1 MSVWDQ
7 VAGLIQKQEGFFP
20 GSRAWRN
27 NNPGNLR
34 PNGMMFAGQTGVDPD
49 GFAIFPDYQTGY
61 NALITDLQTHF
72 NRNPG
77 QTLADFIHSYA
88 SSSPADQQASYIA
101 ALASGLGVSADTPLS
116 QIQAAGGSI
125 APPPLPGAVPPQSTA
140 GPDVAMVIA
149 AAAGAM
155 GLSLLLFG

>member
-7 VAGLIQKQEGFFP
+7 IAGLIQKQEGYYP
-20 GSRAWRN
+20 GSRSWRN
-27 NNPGNLR
+27 SNPGNLR

-49 GFAIFPDYQTGY
+49 GFAIFSNYQAGY

-77 QTLADFIHSYA
+77 QTLADFIRSYA

-101 ALASGLGVSADTPLS
+101 ALASGLGISADTPLS
-116 QIQAAGGSI
+116 QIRSAGRSI
-125 APPPLPGAVPPQSTA
+125 APLSASTA
-140 GPDVAMVIA
+140 GPDVAIVVA

>member
-1 MSVWDQ
+1 MSAWDQ
-7 VAGLIQKQEGFFP
+7 VAGLIQRQEGYYP
-20 GSRAWRN
+20 GSRSWRN

-34 PNGMMFAGQTGVDPD
+34 PNSMMFAGQTGVDPN
-49 GFAIFPDYQTGY
+49 GFAVFPDYQTGY

-77 QTLADFIHSYA
+77 QTLADFIRSYA
-88 SSSPADQQASYIA
+88 SSSPVDQQASYIA
-101 ALASGLGVSADTPLS
+101 ALASGLGVSPDTPLS
-116 QIQAAGGSI
+116 QIQGAGRSI
-125 APPPLPGAVPPQSTA
+125 APTPASTA
-140 GPDVAMVIA
+140 GPDVAIVVA